1 MEAKSTYQQQ
11 VEWLFSRFP
20 SYQNIG
26 APAYKPG
33 LERVEHLLELLK
45 INPSK
50 LAAIHVAGTNGKG
63 STAAYCASLLREKG
77 LKVGLFTS
85 PHIFDFSERIRCN
98 GEPIKPDFVVAFCK
112 EFQALQTSIDASF
125 FELTF
130 AMALRYFLQ
139 ENCNFVVIE
148 TGLGG
153 RLDATNIIQPIVSVI
168 TNIALDHQEFLGTT
182 LPEIAAEKAGIIKAK
197 TPVIIG
203 EANPETQIVFENV
216 AAQHSAPILFAKE
229 LEQKLDPEQIPLK
242 GYQLTNFTCALLAL
256 EQCGLPCSTEQQ
268 LAALSNL
275 HKHTGFFGRL
285 QLWQEK
291 PRIIVDVSHNP
302 AGIAATLPL
311 IEAQCKGQLYI
322 LYGAAKDKNVQE
334 ILRLFPK
341 NAKIAACQ
349 FKNLRSKSSENWQ
362 EYGLS
367 DIYTDVNTAIETIQ
381 KQMQTNDLLWITG
394 SFFLISDLKSQP
406 KLF

>member
-1 MEAKSTYQQQ
+1 MEPLSTYQQQ

-20 SYQNIG
+20 SYQNVG
-26 APAYKPG
+26 AAAYKPG
-33 LERVEHLLELLK
+33 LERVEQLLELLQ
-45 INPSK
+45 IDPSK
-50 LAAIHVAGTNGKG
+50 LAAIHIAGTNGKG
-63 STAAYCASLLREKG
+63 STAAYCASLLREQG
-77 LKVGLFTS
+77 FKVGLFTS

-98 GEPIKPDFVVAFCK
+98 GVPINSDFVIGFCK
-112 EFQALQTSIDASF
+112 EFQDLQTTIDASF

-139 ENCNFVVIE
+139 EKCDYVVIE

-153 RLDATNIIQPIVSVI
+153 RLDATNVIKPKISII

-182 LPEIAAEKAGIIKAK
+182 LPEIAAEKAGIIKEN
-197 TPVIIG
+197 TPVVIG
-203 EANPETQIVFENV
+203 EAGIETQVVFENA
-216 AAQHSAPILFAKE
+216 AAQRKAPIIFAKHE
-229 LEQKLDPEQIPLK
+229 LLDLTQIPLL
-242 GYQLTNFTCALLAL
+242 GYQRTNFACALLAL
-256 EQCGLPCSTEQQ
+256 EQISLSCSPTLQF
-268 LAALSNL
+268 AALANL

-311 IEAQCKGQLYI
+311 IEEQCKGQLFI
-322 LYGAAKDKNVQE
+322 VYGAAKDKEAKE
-334 ILRLFPK
+334 ILRLFPT

-349 FKNLRSKSSENWQ
+349 FTNLRSKSAADWKILGINEV
-362 EYGLS
+362 
-367 DIYTDVNTAIETIQ
+367 YTDINVAIASIQ
-381 KQMQTNDLLWITG
+381 QQMQTNDLLWITG
-394 SFFLISDLKSQP
+394 SFFLISDLKTQP

>member
-1 MEAKSTYQQQ
+1 MEPMSTYQQQ

-33 LERVEHLLELLK
+33 LERVEQLLELLR
-45 INPSK
+45 IDPSK
-50 LAAIHVAGTNGKG
+50 LSAIHIAGTNGKG
-63 STAAYCASLLREKG
+63 STAAYCASLLREQG
-77 LKVGLFTS
+77 YKVGLFTS

-98 GEPIKPDFVVAFCK
+98 GEPVKPDFVVAFCK
-112 EFQALQTSIDASF
+112 EFQELQTSIDASF

-130 AMALRYFLQ
+130 AMALRYFHQ
-139 ENCNFVVIE
+139 EKCDYVVIE

-153 RLDATNIIQPIVSVI
+153 RLDATNIIQPKVSVI

-182 LPEIAAEKAGIIKAK
+182 LPEIATEKAGIIKAK

-203 EANPETQIVFENV
+203 ETSPETQIVFENA

-229 LEQKLDPEQIPLK
+229 LELKLDPGQIPLI

-256 EQCGLPCSTEQQ
+256 EQIGLPCSIEQQ

-285 QLWQEK
+285 QLWQEN

-311 IEAQCKGQLYI
+311 IEAQCKGQLFI

-349 FKNLRSKSSENWQ
+349 FTNLRSKSAADWKILGINEV
-362 EYGLS
+362 
-367 DIYTDVNTAIETIQ
+367 YTDINVAIATIQ
-381 KQMQTNDLLWITG
+381 EQMQTNDLLWITG

>member
-1 MEAKSTYQQQ
+1 MEPLSTYQQQ

-26 APAYKPG
+26 ASAYKPG
-33 LERVEHLLELLK
+33 LERVEQLLELLE

-50 LAAIHVAGTNGKG
+50 LAAIHIAGTNGKG
-63 STAAYCASLLREKG
+63 STAAYCASLLREQG
-77 LKVGLFTS
+77 FKVGLFTS
-85 PHIFDFSERIRCN
+85 PHIFDFSERIRFN
-98 GEPIKPDFVVAFCK
+98 GEPIKQDFVVAFCT

-130 AMALRYFLQ
+130 AMALRYFLL
-139 ENCNFVVIE
+139 ENCDYVVIE

-153 RLDATNIIQPIVSVI
+153 RLDATNILQPKVSVI

-203 EANPETQIVFENV
+203 EANPETQVVFEN
-216 AAQHSAPILFAKE
+216 AAVQQSAPILFAKD
-229 LEQKLDPEQIPLK
+229 LKLDPAQIPLQ

-256 EQCGLPCSTEQQ
+256 EQIGKPCAFEQQ

-275 HKHTGFFGRL
+275 YQHTGFFGRL

-291 PRIIVDVSHNP
+291 PRIILDVSHNP

-311 IEAQCKGQLYI
+311 IEAQCKGQLFI
-322 LYGAAKDKNVQE
+322 LYGAAKDKDVQE

-349 FKNLRSKSSENWQ
+349 FKNLRSKSHENWQ
-362 EYGLS
+362 EYGLTE
-367 DIYTDVNTAIETIQ
+367 IYSDVNTAIETIQ
-381 KQMQTNDLLWITG
+381 QQMQTNDLLWITG
-394 SFFLISDLKSQP
+394 SFFLISDLKTQP